1 MRCIAFGEAWKE
13 HCGNVFI
20 ISNCNNN
27 SIIAK
32 IKDNDFNF
40 VSVQDL
46 YPNPSDIEITLKTI
60 NENSKRKSWVLI
72 DGYDFDL
79 QYQNYIK
86 KNRNNLLVI
95 DDTAHMKIYN
105 ADIIVN

>member
-1 MRCIAFGEAWKE
+1 MLSLPIYPGLLRQEQD
-13 HCGNVFI
+13 FI
-20 ISNCNNN
+20 ID
-27 SIIAK
+27 K

-86 KNRNNLLVI
+86 KI
-95 DDTAHMKIYN
+95 
-105 ADIIVN
+105 